1 MPVRSGPTPCSPA
14 LAAKASP
21 LMVWQ
26 EALPKSTNSRRPVA
40 TSPAGGVR
48 RQPGGTPP
56 ARWRASIVIRTDRPV
71 GRRAAGG
78 AGALRHEQRNRLRAA
93 ATVARLLNVE
103 SIVERSV

>member
-1 MPVRSGPTPCSPA
+1 MPVRSEPTPCSPA

-21 LMVWQ
+21 LTAWQ
-26 EALPKSTNSRRPVA
+26 EAQPKSTNSCRPVA

-56 ARWRASIVIRTDRPV
+56 ARWRASIVIRTDRPLG

-78 AGALRHEQRNRLRAA
+78 DGVLSQ
-93 ATVARLLNVE
+93 
-103 SIVERSV
+103 VERYSLRVDDSVA